1 MDHGRDAPDQRR
13 NENGDASCDLPHQIV
28 IKGTVGLF
36 LLVDDRLR
44 FTCCAASRTVTGVCR
59 PPARGGRPD
68 DPHAAA
74 RRPTAFSARRR
85 RPATGGASRCPSVR
99 RVPRCAN
106 ASSPAIGEA
115 IGLATEEIAA
125 ACVLLRRLAVAA
137 RGHGRPCLRAG
148 GIGVPP
154 VRWPS
159 GSGRS
164 GAGRSL
170 CRTVR
175 ATRACAGGRCRRA
188 QRVDARRT
196 PSRRHPLQRHRSR
209 GRDVRGRTSQH
220 PPAVAHRAGARA
232 GRGSGERGKAGAERC
247 GSLTAGLGATSPWK

>member
-164 GAGRSL
+164 GAGEKPVPDGSRYSRMCWWAL
-170 CRTVR
+170 SQSAACGCTADAI
-175 ATRACAGGRCRRA
+175 ATSS
-188 QRVDARRT
+188 
-196 PSRRHPLQRHRSR
+196 PSAAPIS
-209 GRDVRGRTSQH
+209 
-220 PPAVAHRAGARA
+220 RAGCTWPDLATSTCSGPPRRSTGRA
-232 GRGSGERGKAGAERC
+232 GERGARESRR
-247 GSLTAGLGATSPWK
+247 